1 MQVAILTEGGKKRGL
16 GHVVRCSAIYE
27 AFIEI
32 GIKPVVYIDVSD
44 KIYYKIPEFKE
55 VNWLKNKEFLKTLEK
70 FDIVIVDSYIANYEL
85 YEEISSKVRIPVFLD
100 DNARLDYP
108 RGIVV
113 NFSLCAEKIFENKKN
128 ESNYYL
134 LGPQYI
140 PIRKA
145 FLEISKIQKDEKNR
159 INQIFLMFG
168 GTDVTNLSAKVL
180 KLLKE
185 NTFSSI
191 RKVVVT
197 GSRKIAFDIHQNFP
211 DVEVLLNPDPRVL
224 AKKMAMS
231 DLAIS
236 AAGMTLY
243 ELAYLQIPTIAVCVA
258 DNQRRGLY
266 EFVNKGYLKEYLSY
280 EDPLLL
286 SKIRSIL
293 HFMMDNYNKVK
304 RKSSIGRNIV
314 DGLGSKRLV
323 NKLLRFYHEE
333 SIDTRR

>member
-1 MQVAILTEGGKKRGL
+1 MQVAILTEGGEKRGL
-16 GHVVRCSAIYE
+16 GHVIRCSAIYE

-32 GIKPVVYIDVSD
+32 GIKPVVYIDLSD
-44 KIYYKIPEFKE
+44 KIYYKTLEFKE
-55 VNWLKNKEFLKTLEK
+55 VNWLENKEVLKTLEN
-70 FDIVIVDSYIANYEL
+70 FDIVIVDSYIADYDL
-85 YEEISSKVRIPVFLD
+85 YEEISSKVKIPVFLD
-100 DNARLDYP
+100 DNARIDYP
-108 RGIVV
+108 RGIIV
-113 NFSLCAEKIFENKKN
+113 NFSLCAEKIFENRKN

-145 FLEISKIQKDEKNR
+145 FLEISKIRKDKKDR

-168 GTDVTNLSAKVL
+168 GTDVINLSAKVL

-185 NTFSSI
+185 NTFSSF

-197 GSRKIAFDIHQNFP
+197 GSRKIAIDIRQNFP
-211 DVEVLLNPDPRVL
+211 DVEVLLNPDPGVL
-224 AKKMAMS
+224 ARKMAMS

-243 ELAYLQIPTIAVCVA
+243 ELAYLQIPTIAICVA

-286 SKIRSIL
+286 SKIRSSL
-293 HFMMDNYNKVK
+293 HFMMSNYTKV
-304 RKSSIGRNIV
+304 RRRSLIGRNIV
-314 DGLGSKRLV
+314 DGRGSKRLV
-323 NKLLRFYHEE
+323 NKLVRFYREK